1 MYQKEKKGDQDASNP
16 PGSRFPALTIGQ
28 REWSQA
34 DLADAIVK
42 NRLTPAEHSLVSEYL
57 WLIGFKFIKK
67 QLRTGELAHASASMG
82 RPVMFK
88 HDDQRQL
95 SESEE
100 LRDELATEVLLG
112 AVPNFFKNVQ
122 YWSPEKGA
130 SLTTYFFGSCKQHFK
145 GAYLTWAKG
154 RDRRWFSAADTAVA
168 PWMDPNYSRSFT
180 DQVEV
185 EDTIR
190 QIFDLAKSNQKPILG
205 LLYQG
210 YSQADAATKLGLTS
224 KAVEGRMYQL
234 RRQVLMAVRSGKI
247 TPPDRFTSVSS
258 AEQTNR
264 AA

>member
-1 MYQKEKKGDQDASNP
+1 MYQNEKKGDQDASNP
-16 PGSRFPALTIGQ
+16 PGSRFQTLTIGQ

-42 NRLTPAEHSLVSEYL
+42 NRLTPAEHSLVSEYF

-67 QLRTGELAHASASMG
+67 QLRTGELAHASANMG

-100 LRDELATEVLLG
+100 LRDELAKEVLLS

-122 YWSPEKGA
+122 YWTPEKGA
-130 SLTTYFFGSCKQHFK
+130 SLTTYFFGSCNQHFK

-168 PWMDPNYSRSFT
+168 PWIDPNYARSFT

-190 QIFDLAKSNQKPILG
+190 QVFDLARPNQKPILG

-210 YSQADAATKLGLTS
+210 YSQADAAAKLGLTS
-224 KAVEGRMYQL
+224 RAVEGRMYQL